1 MLRVNWQGEADKA
14 RTESLAIQA
23 ANRHHQQ
30 PELVSDLEEAL
41 TAESDGEPE
50 RPSTPGKLSAHATR
64 CQLQCVR
71 LTLFHSGCAKA
82 CKSEL
87 RLEPIAADN
96 TSLHLSSM

>member
-14 RTESLAIQA
+14 RAESLAIQA

-50 RPSTPGKLSAHATR
+50 RPSTPGKLSAT
-64 CQLQCVR
+64 V
-71 LTLFHSGCAKA
+71 T
-82 CKSEL
+82 
-87 RLEPIAADN
+87 
-96 TSLHLSSM
+96 